1 MHFVIEFHISYKVK
15 IDVELECSAGTMVL
29 KDRNDTILSGA
40 LRVIR
45 NIKRNY
51 FKPEVVA
58 DTDDVPISRID
69 RLRM

>member
-1 MHFVIEFHISYKVK
+1 MHFVIEFHISYEVK
-15 IDVELECSAGTMVL
+15 IDVELECSAGTTVL

-58 DTDDVPISRID
+58 DTDYVPISRID